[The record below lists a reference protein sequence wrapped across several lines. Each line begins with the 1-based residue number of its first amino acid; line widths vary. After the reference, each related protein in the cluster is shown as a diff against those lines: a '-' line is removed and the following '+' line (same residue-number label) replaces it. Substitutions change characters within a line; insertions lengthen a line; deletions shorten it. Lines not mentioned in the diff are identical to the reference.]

1 MFDFLIV
8 SFVFPAGER
17 ARTDS
22 KIEDESVVHATC
34 VVDNERRTDDENTE
48 GPFLLKRSKSQQST
62 DDSLDSLNRDE

>member
-22 KIEDESVVHATC
+22 KIEDESVVHARHVHALSTTSAG
-34 VVDNERRTDDENTE
+34 RTTKI
-48 GPFLLKRSKSQQST
+48 LKV
-62 DDSLDSLNRDE
+62 LFY

>member
-22 KIEDESVVHATC
+22 KIEDESVVHARQHVHALSTTSAG
-34 VVDNERRTDDENTE
+34 RTTKI
-48 GPFLLKRSKSQQST
+48 LKV
-62 DDSLDSLNRDE
+62 LFY